1 MKASEIRS
9 LTKAEIEAKIVELK
23 EELFNLK
30 FQQALGSLENPARI
44 TEIKRTI
51 ARMKTIL
58 TEGSFATEKKEV
70 KKAKKAAK
78 AAPKAEEVVEVKEEA
93 KEEAPK
99 AAPKKRTTKKAA
111 AATEATE
118 EAPKPKRT
126 RAKKTTSSDAE

>member
-9 LTKAEIEAKIVELK
+9 LTAAEIKAKIVELK

-44 TEIKRTI
+44 TEVKRTI

-58 TEGSFATEKKEV
+58 TEGSYSKEKKEV
-70 KKAKKAAK
+70 KKATKKAAPK
-78 AAPKAEEVVEVKEEA
+78 KEAAKAEEVVEA

-111 AATEATE
+111 EETATE

>member
-9 LTKAEIEAKIVELK
+9 LTAAEIEAKIVELK

-58 TEGSFATEKKEV
+58 TEGSFAAEKKEV

-78 AAPKAEEVVEVKEEA
+78 AVEEAKAEEVVE
-93 KEEAPK
+93 EAPK
-99 AAPKKRTTKKAA
+99 AKKTTKAA
-111 AATEATE
+111 AEDKAE
-118 EAPKPKRT
+118 EAPKPKKT

>member
-1 MKASEIRS
+1 MKASEIRT
-9 LTKAEIEAKIVELK
+9 LTAAEIEAKIVELK

-58 TEGSFATEKKEV
+58 TEGSFAAEKKEV

-78 AAPKAEEVVEVKEEA
+78 AVEEAKAEEVVE
-93 KEEAPK
+93 EAPK
-99 AAPKKRTTKKAA
+99 AKKTTKAA
-111 AATEATE
+111 AEDKAE
-118 EAPKPKRT
+118 EAPKPKKT

>member
-30 FQQALGSLENPARI
+30 FQQALGSLEQPARI
-44 TEIKRTI
+44 TEVKRTI

-58 TEGSFATEKKEV
+58 TEGSYSAEKKEV

-78 AAPKAEEVVEVKEEA
+78 AADKAEEVVAEVKEEA
-93 KEEAPK
+93 KAE

-111 AATEATE
+111 ATEEKAE
-118 EAPKPKRT
+118 EAPKPKKT

>member
-9 LTKAEIEAKIVELK
+9 LTAAEIEAKIVELK

-58 TEGSFATEKKEV
+58 TEGSYSAEKKEV
-70 KKAKKAAK
+70 KKAKKTAK
-78 AAPKAEEVVEVKEEA
+78 AAKAEEVVEEAPKAEEA
-93 KEEAPK
+93 K

-111 AATEATE
+111 AAEEATE

-126 RAKKTTSSDAE
+126 RAKKTASSDAE

>member
-1 MKASEIRS
+1 MKASEIRT

-58 TEGSFATEKKEV
+58 TEGSFSAEKKEV

-78 AAPKAEEVVEVKEEA
+78 AVEEAKAEEVVE
-93 KEEAPK
+93 EAPK
-99 AAPKKRTTKKAA
+99 AKKTTKKAA
-111 AATEATE
+111 AEEKAE
-118 EAPKPKRT
+118 EAPKPKKT

>member
-1 MKASEIRS
+1 MKASEIRT
-9 LTKAEIEAKIVELK
+9 LTAAEIEAKIVELK

-44 TEIKRTI
+44 TEVKRTI

-58 TEGSFATEKKEV
+58 TEGSYSKEKKEV
-70 KKAKKAAK
+70 KKAKKAAPK
-78 AAPKAEEVVEVKEEA
+78 KEAAKAEEVVEA

-111 AATEATE
+111 EETATE

>member
-9 LTKAEIEAKIVELK
+9 LTAAEIEAKIVELK

-58 TEGSFATEKKEV
+58 TEGSYSTEKKEV

-78 AAPKAEEVVEVKEEA
+78 AAPKAEEVVEA

>member
-58 TEGSFATEKKEV
+58 TEGSFAAEKKEV

-78 AAPKAEEVVEVKEEA
+78 AAEAKAEEPVV
-93 KEEAPK
+93 EEAPK
-99 AAPKKRTTKKAA
+99 AKKTTKKAA
-111 AATEATE
+111 AKEEATE
-118 EAPKPKRT
+118 EAPKPKKT

>member
-1 MKASEIRS
+1 MKASEIRT
-9 LTKAEIEAKIVELK
+9 LTAAEIEAKIVELK

-30 FQQALGSLENPARI
+30 FQQALGSLEQPARI

-70 KKAKKAAK
+70 KKAKKTAK
-78 AAPKAEEVVEVKEEA
+78 AVEKAEEVVE
-93 KEEAPK
+93 EAPK
-99 AAPKKRTTKKAA
+99 AKRTTKKAA

>member
-1 MKASEIRS
+1 MKASEIRT

-58 TEGSFATEKKEV
+58 TEGSFAAEKKEV

-78 AAPKAEEVVEVKEEA
+78 AVEEAKAEEVVE
-93 KEEAPK
+93 EAPK
-99 AAPKKRTTKKAA
+99 AKKTTKAA
-111 AATEATE
+111 AEDKAE
-118 EAPKPKRT
+118 EAPKPKKT

>member
-1 MKASEIRS
+1 MKASEIRT
-9 LTKAEIEAKIVELK
+9 LTAAEIEAKIVELK

-58 TEGSFATEKKEV
+58 TEGSYSAEKKEV

-78 AAPKAEEVVEVKEEA
+78 AAPKAEEVVA
-93 KEEAPK
+93 EEAPK

-111 AATEATE
+111 AEEATE
-118 EAPKPKRT
+118 EAPKPKKT
-126 RAKKTTSSDAE
+126 RAKKTASSDAE

>member
-9 LTKAEIEAKIVELK
+9 LTQAEIEAKIVELK

-58 TEGSFATEKKEV
+58 TEGSFAAEKKEV

-78 AAPKAEEVVEVKEEA
+78 TAEAKAEEPVV
-93 KEEAPK
+93 EEAPK
-99 AAPKKRTTKKAA
+99 AKRTTKKAA
-111 AATEATE
+111 AKEEATE
-118 EAPKPKRT
+118 EAPKPKKT

>member
-1 MKASEIRS
+1 MKASEIRT
-9 LTKAEIEAKIVELK
+9 LTAAEINAKIVELK

-58 TEGSFATEKKEV
+58 TEGSFAAEKKEV

-78 AAPKAEEVVEVKEEA
+78 AAEAEKAEEVVE
-93 KEEAPK
+93 EAPK
-99 AAPKKRTTKKAA
+99 AKKTTKKAA
-111 AATEATE
+111 SEENTE